1 MRRLLVLG
9 VCLTGLAVSGVASAP
24 AVSEPA
30 ARPLA
35 KCVEPRFRGVAYWRR
50 DLRATWLRVGA
61 RIGTVEIYRHYAFE
75 CLKQTRPV
83 YRLRGIAP
91 AVALSLG
98 GSSRQLLIRHDVCL
112 LGGRSDVWLV
122 RCLRAH

>member
-24 AVSEPA
+24 AASEPT
-30 ARPLA
+30 ARPLT

-61 RIGTVEIYRHYAFE
+61 RIGTVEIYRNYTFE
-75 CLKQTRPV
+75 CRKETRPV
-83 YRLRGIAP
+83 YQLRGIAP
-91 AVALSLG
+91 AVAISLG
-98 GSSRQLLIRHDVCL
+98 GSSRQLLVRLGVCEHL
-112 LGGRSDVWLV
+112 RDRNDASLV
-122 RCLRAH
+122 RCLRG